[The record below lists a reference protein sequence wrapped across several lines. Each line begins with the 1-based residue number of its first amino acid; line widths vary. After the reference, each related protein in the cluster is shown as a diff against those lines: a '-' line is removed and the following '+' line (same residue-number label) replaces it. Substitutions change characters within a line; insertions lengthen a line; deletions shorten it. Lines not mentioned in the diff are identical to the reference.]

1 MSAHAISGSAG
12 HDPGAY
18 DRRMLETRPGVWF
31 WQARHPKWIP
41 DDGWDET
48 VSAYALDFGEQ
59 LIVIDPLAPPAE
71 LEQLASKRQTVIA
84 LTCQWHRRDSEVLAA
99 RLGVPIYVP
108 TPHPRDDQP
117 PVDGIRYAPGDEI
130 PGGIEVIAGLDET
143 DLVLWSRHHAA
154 IAVGD
159 VLVDRGN
166 GLELPLD
173 WANERSGPEPIRAR
187 LRPLLEQG
195 VEVVLSGH
203 ALPADRDAFAHA
215 LAAT

>member
-1 MSAHAISGSAG
+1 
-12 HDPGAY
+12 
-18 DRRMLETRPGVWF
+18 MLETRPGVWF
-31 WQARHPKWIP
+31 WQARHPNWIP
-41 DDGWDET
+41 DDGWGEI

-59 LIVIDPLAPPAE
+59 LIVIDPLAPPPE
-71 LEQLASKRQTVIA
+71 LEQLASGRQTTIV
-84 LTCQWHRRDSEVLAA
+84 LTCQWHRRDSAALAA
-99 RLGVPIYVP
+99 RLGAPIYVP
-108 TPHPRDDQP
+108 APNPEDDQE
-117 PVDGIRYAPGDEI
+117 PVDGIRYTAGDSL
-130 PGGIEVIAGLDET
+130 PAGLEVLIGLDQT

-159 VLVDRGN
+159 VLVDRGD

-173 WANERSGPEPIRAR
+173 WADKRSGPEPIRAR

-203 ALPADRDAFAHA
+203 ALPADRAAFAQA